1 MGLPKSVLDTIQSIS
16 VLQNPLNPH
25 GEPFPLQNHLF
36 SGPIFWLKKVPGPAG
51 TLWGP
56 NLGYWVAKMS
66 LGVEHIKVA
75 H

>member
-16 VLQNPLNPH
+16 VLQNPLKPH
-25 GEPFPLQNHLF
+25 GEPFPPQDNFL
-36 SGPIFWLKKVPGPAG
+36 GPYLWLKRVPG
-51 TLWGP
+51 LWGP

-66 LGVEHIKVA
+66 LGVENLKVA